1 MQINKQRL
9 QLWLDEKV
17 AAYNNGSSQ
26 DIEMIKI
33 LCRHRS
39 IIPIPNG
46 ASKFYA
52 NGMKSWYTT
61 DTIDGMPYKPV
72 SWFFEN
78 DGPRYEVQSWVSD
91 YGIWDN
97 WNKEFIGSPIE
108 SRALAEKILKWY
120 LSIDEK

>member
-9 QLWLDEKV
+9 QLWLNEKV

-26 DIEMIKI
+26 DIEMIKE
-33 LCRHRS
+33 LCKRS
-39 IIPIPNG
+39 NPKSIPSG
-46 ASKFYA
+46 SAKFYT
-52 NGMKSWYTT
+52 NDEIGWYPL
-61 DTIDGMPYKPV
+61 DTIDGMPHKPV
-72 SWFFEN
+72 SWFFEA

-97 WNKEFIGSPIE
+97 WNKEFVGRPIE

-120 LSIDEK
+120 LSIEEK